1 MQPTDLLKALHTAE
15 RLKDTT
21 RHCDTSGGRRESV
34 AEHSWRVSLMAYW
47 ISDEFPEA
55 DMNKVIK
62 MCLIHDLGE
71 CFTGDIPTFDKT
83 EADEQREEQLLQEW
97 VDQLPSPFREEM
109 AALYQEMEAR
119 ETVEAKIYKALDNLE
134 AVIQHNEAD
143 ISTWADHE
151 YDLQRTYG
159 VDKVQFSDYLKALRQ
174 EVLEETEEKI
184 INSSAHREPENTSD
198 ASSRR

>member
-1 MQPTDLLKALHTAE
+1 MQPTDLLKALHIAE

-55 DMNKVIK
+55 DMNKVMK

-71 CFTGDIPTFDKT
+71 CFTRDIPTFDKT

-97 VDQLPSPFREEM
+97 VEQLPSPFREEM
-109 AALYQEMEAR
+109 DMLYQEMEAR
-119 ETVEAKIYKALDNLE
+119 ETTEAKIYKALDNLE

-151 YDLQRTYG
+151 YELQRTYG

-184 INSSAHREPENTSD
+184 TKCSQ
-198 ASSRR
+198 

>member
-1 MQPTDLLKALHTAE
+1 MNTRDLIKALHVAE

-62 MCLIHDLGE
+62 MCLIHDL
-71 CFTGDIPTFDKT
+71 D
-83 EADEQREEQLLQEW
+83 EEQEKSLLQEW
-97 VDQLPSPFREEM
+97 VDTLPAPFREEM
-109 AALYQEMEAR
+109 TALYQEMEAR
-119 ETVEAKIYKALDNLE
+119 QTVEAKIYKALDNME

-143 ISTWADHE
+143 IKTWADHE
-151 YDLQRTYG
+151 YELNLTYG
-159 VDKVQFSDYLKALRQ
+159 VDKASFSPYLRELREAMKQ
-174 EVLEETEEKI
+174 ETLEKMD
-184 INSSAHREPENTSD
+184 RE
-198 ASSRR
+198 RI